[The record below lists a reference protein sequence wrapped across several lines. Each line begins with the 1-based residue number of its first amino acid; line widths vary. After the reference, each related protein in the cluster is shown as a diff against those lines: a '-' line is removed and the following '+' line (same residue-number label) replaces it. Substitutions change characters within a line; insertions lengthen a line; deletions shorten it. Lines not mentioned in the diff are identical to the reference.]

1 MSPYISNTDADRREM
16 LAAIGVKQ
24 FEELL
29 KNIPPE
35 IRLKDGLR
43 LPEALSE
50 LEVVNELQTM
60 TSQNKNLT
68 EVVSFLGG
76 GSYDHFIP
84 AAIGTIISR
93 SEFITA
99 YTPYQAEVSQGTLQA
114 IYEFQTMICRLTGMD
129 VANASMYDGG
139 SALAEAVLLA
149 MGHTKRNEI
158 VIAGQLH
165 PHYLEVIR
173 TICVRRDVSVKQTK
187 LNEGI
192 ADLDDLRKSVSS
204 TTACVVVQHP
214 NFFGCLEPV
223 AEIGAIAH
231 GVGAL
236 YLVSVDPISLGILS
250 PPGEYGADVVTGEG
264 QCLGVPTSFGGPYL
278 GIFAVKEALMRKIPG
293 RLSGVTVDA
302 EGKRGFV
309 LTLQT
314 REQQIRREKATSNI
328 CTNQG
333 LMMLAATVYLALM
346 GKQGI
351 REVAE
356 LCVQKSHYLADEI
369 AKIKGF
375 KLKYASPFF
384 KEFVV
389 DTPILPRE
397 IVRRL
402 SGRNILPGIDLARFD
417 GVTGGLLV
425 SVTEKK
431 TKAEM
436 ERLMEELKDL

>member
-1 MSPYISNTDADRREM
+1 M

-173 TICVRRDVSVKQTK
+173 TICVRRDVSIKQTK
-187 LNEGI
+187 LNEGV

-204 TTACVVVQHP
+204 ATACVVVQHP
-214 NFFGCLEPV
+214 NFFGCLEQV
-223 AEIGAIAH
+223 AEIGAVAH
-231 GVGAL
+231 DVGAL
-236 YLVSVDPISLGILS
+236 YVVSVDPISLGILA
-250 PPGEYGADVVTGEG
+250 PPGDYGADVVTGEG
-264 QCLGVPTSFGGPYL
+264 QCLGIPTSFGGPYL
-278 GIFAVKEALMRKIPG
+278 GIFAVKEAIMRKIPG

-333 LMMLAATVYLALM
+333 LMMLTATVYLALM

-356 LCVQKSHYLADEI
+356 LCVQKSHYLANEI

-375 KLKYASPFF
+375 KLKYATPFF

-389 DTPILPRE
+389 DTPIAPKE
-397 IVRRL
+397 IVWRL
-402 SGRNILPGIDLARFD
+402 SGRNIHGEPSRTILPGIDLTRFD

-436 ERLMEELKDL
+436 ERLIEELKDL